1 MTQKTVLG
9 TIAFVALVIAV
20 GYIGFLAG
28 SRQGGPLTPAQN
40 QGNNTPTVSQPSEPT
55 VIVTIT
61 PTATP
66 IATPTATQTGKKT
79 QVTVY
84 HFSKPMFNKPNNV
97 IYWEPVIRET
107 TRVDV
112 ATFALEELIKGPMP
126 EEINQGL
133 GPTFGA
139 NAFVSFA
146 DSSNC
151 SGKDFTI
158 AVASEIATVKFCRG
172 TLLSGDMSGY
182 VVTGEIAATLK
193 KFSTIKKVIV
203 LNKAGQ
209 CFDDMR
215 GETSPEKCVY

>member
-9 TIAFVALVIAV
+9 IIGFTALVIAV
-20 GYIGFLAG
+20 GYLGFLAG
-28 SRQGGPLTPAQN
+28 SKQGGPLAPSQN
-40 QGNNTPTVSQPSEPT
+40 QNNTPSVTQTAEPT
-55 VIVTIT
+55 VIITVT
-61 PTATP
+61 PTPSVTLTP
-66 IATPTATQTGKKT
+66 SVTDTGKKS

-84 HFSKPMFNKPNNV
+84 LFSKGLFDKPNNV

-107 TRVDV
+107 TRADV

-126 EEINQGL
+126 EEVNQGL
-133 GPTFGA
+133 GQTFGT

-146 DSSNC
+146 DQSNC
-151 SGKDFTI
+151 NGKDFTI
-158 AVASEIATVKFCRG
+158 AISNGTATVKFCRS

-215 GETSPEKCVY
+215 GETSPDKCVY